1 MKKKNLRF
9 LVWAI
14 YLLIVLLPLI
24 VMMVFPMPKGR
35 DFWRD
40 FSVGLGFVG
49 LAMAG
54 LQFIP
59 TARLRFLSDVFDMDH
74 VYKVHHYLS
83 VVSVF
88 LVAVHPII
96 LLVNNPYIINFF
108 NPFTAP
114 WRAQAGWIGLGSL
127 LLIAITSVLRTDIK
141 LGYNAWHGIHDMLA
155 AFIAV
160 FALIHI
166 SKVNYYS
173 STAAVKWAWAFE
185 VLIWVGMTLYVRVI
199 KPIQMMKT
207 PFVVKEVI
215 EELGDTWT
223 IVLEPK
229 GHEGFDF
236 HAAQVAWININ
247 SSPFTLHKN
256 PFSISGSAHRKDEL
270 RFSIKN
276 LGDFTSTIGSLKG
289 GETVYVD
296 GPFGSFSLEKP
307 NTQKGLVL
315 MAGGIGSAPIMS
327 ILHTLADA
335 KDQRPV
341 YLFYGCYDEENII
354 FLDDLEDLKKKL
366 NLKIFYVLE
375 KPKELKKYLQ
385 GYISRD
391 LLDKELPENRN
402 ELYYF
407 VCGPLPMIEAMESHM
422 LRLGIPES
430 QVTTE
435 KYEMA

>member
-1 MKKKNLRF
+1 MKKKNLRL
-9 LVWAI
+9 LVWVV

-54 LQFIP
+54 MQFIP
-59 TARLRFLSDVFDMDH
+59 TARLRFLSDIFDMDH

-83 VVSVF
+83 IVSVL

-96 LLVNNPYIINFF
+96 LLVNNPYVINFF

-127 LLIAITSVLRTDIK
+127 LLIAITSVLRTDLK
-141 LGYNAWHGIHDMLA
+141 LDYNAWHGIHDLLA
-155 AFIAV
+155 AAIAV

-166 SKVNYYS
+166 SKVNYYA
-173 STAAVKWAWAFE
+173 STAAVKWVWAFE
-185 VLIWVGMTLYVRVI
+185 VLIWVGMTVYVRII
-199 KPIQMMKT
+199 KPIYLLKYPYT
-207 PFVVKEVI
+207 IKEVI
-215 EELGDTWT
+215 EETWDTWT

-229 GHEGFDF
+229 GHAGFDF
-236 HAAQVAWININ
+236 NASQVAWININ

-256 PFSISGSAHRKDEL
+256 PFSISGSAHRREEL

-276 LGDFTSTIGSLKG
+276 LGDFTSTIGNLKG

-296 GPFGSFSLEKP
+296 GPYGSFSLNEP
-307 NTQKGLVL
+307 NMQNGLVFL
-315 MAGGIGSAPIMS
+315 AGGIGSAPIMS
-327 ILHTLADA
+327 MLHTLADA
-335 KDQRPV
+335 NDQRPV
-341 YLFYGCYDEENII
+341 YFFYGCYDEENIV
-354 FLDDLEDLKKKL
+354 FKEDLNTLVKKL
-366 NLKIFYVLE
+366 DLKIFYVLE
-375 KPKELKKYLQ
+375 KPKSTEKYLQ
-385 GYISRD
+385 GYITLD
-391 LLDKELPENRN
+391 LLDKELPANRK
-402 ELYYF
+402 ELFYYI
-407 VCGPLPMIEAMESHM
+407 CGPLPMIDAMESH
-422 LRLGIPES
+422 LNQLGIPDYK
-430 QVTTE
+430 VNKE